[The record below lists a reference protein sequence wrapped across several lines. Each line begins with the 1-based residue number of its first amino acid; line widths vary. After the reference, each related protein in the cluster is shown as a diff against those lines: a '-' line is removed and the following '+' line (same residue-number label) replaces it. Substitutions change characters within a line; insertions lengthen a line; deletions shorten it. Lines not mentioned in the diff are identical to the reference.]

1 MRRKKVNF
9 MKNFENILHFLNKNK
24 NSNFIKYR
32 LKESNLSLEVIKT
45 YEDFKKIK
53 PISRKDLSSIS
64 KNLKEFTKMFEKKPI
79 KIFESPGPIYNLYLE
94 EYFQYRFYKALE
106 YSSFS
111 HGDVVVNAF
120 SYHLTPEG
128 DMFDEA
134 VRKIGAVVIPAGPIS
149 SSMCAEL
156 IKNTN
161 TTGFIGT
168 KSLLKKVLEELGEVN
183 PLLKAYLIAEK
194 ITHKERTYLSQ
205 KYNIEIYQGYG
216 TAEIGLI
223 ATECEFKDKMHV
235 DNELFL
241 EVIDTKTNEFVSE
254 GEIGEAVITILN
266 SNYPL
271 LRYATGDLVGYTSKR
286 CSCER
291 EDLSI
296 TGVFGRVDSSIKVK
310 GVFIHEWSFKEFCDK
325 FNLKGK
331 LVVENSENNIDILK
345 CYINKEVDNFKENFE
360 EFFRLK
366 LNDIVIDDNLEKT
379 EIVEKRTYLKS
390 V

>member
-1 MRRKKVNF
+1 
-9 MKNFENILHFLNKNK
+9 MKNFENVLHFLNKNK

-32 LKESNLSLEVIKT
+32 LRESNLSLEDIKT

-53 PISRKDLSSIS
+53 PISRKDLSRIS
-64 KNLKEFTKMFEKKPI
+64 KNLNDFTKMFEKRPI

-94 EYFQYRFYKALE
+94 EYFQYRYYKALE

-111 HGDVVVNAF
+111 HGDLVVNTF

-128 DMFDEA
+128 EMFDEA
-134 VRKIGAVVIPAGPIS
+134 VRKIGAVVIPAGPIPS
-149 SSMCAEL
+149 SICAEL

-161 TTGFIGT
+161 ATGFIGT
-168 KSLLKKVLEELGEVN
+168 KSFLIKVLEELGEVN
-183 PLLKAYLIAEK
+183 PLLKAYLVAEK
-194 ITHKERTYLSQ
+194 ITQKERTYLSQ

-216 TAEIGLI
+216 TAEVGLI

-254 GEIGEAVITILN
+254 GEIGEGKIGEAVITILN

-271 LRYATGDLVGYTSKR
+271 LRYATGDLVGYTLKR

-296 TGVFGRVDSSIKVK
+296 TGVFGRVDSSVKLK

-325 FNLKGK
+325 FNVKGK

-345 CYINKEVDNFKENFE
+345 CYISRHVDSFKEDFE
-360 EFFRLK
+360 EFFKLK